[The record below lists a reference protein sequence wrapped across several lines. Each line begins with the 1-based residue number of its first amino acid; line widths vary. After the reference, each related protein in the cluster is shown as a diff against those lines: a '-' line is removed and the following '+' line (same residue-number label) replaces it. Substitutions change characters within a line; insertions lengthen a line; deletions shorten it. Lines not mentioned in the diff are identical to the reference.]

1 MNGAKLIAQVLVN
14 HGVKYLYTLSGGHI
28 APIFVEAKRAGI
40 RIIDVRHEVN
50 SVFAADAEARMTGLP
65 GVATVTAGP
74 GVTNTITAIKNAQM
88 AQSPLILLGGA
99 AATILKG
106 RGSLQDIDQMTLMK
120 SIVKWSVSVKKVKEF
135 VPALEQAFREA
146 MSGVPGPVFVE
157 CPIDTLYEEA
167 MVREWYTKGDDNK
180 SRSIVEMV
188 TSWYVNRHLNKVF
201 EDYSKPTFKKAYLGV
216 SYPKHSIGNIKS
228 AVQKLNNCKKPI
240 LIIGSQALLK
250 ASQTS
255 ELIDALEKIGAP
267 VFLSGMARG
276 LLGPNHNLQYRHK
289 RREAIK
295 EADLVLLAGV
305 PSDFRL
311 DYGRQVKRNTYLIGV
326 NRSKTDLNLNK
337 RPDLGIESDPS
348 DFIIDLGNELG
359 QLTRYA
365 EWHKSMKVRED
376 KREAEINE
384 QAIGAPENGINP
396 VQLFKVLDPLLDDN
410 SVLVADGGDFVGTA
424 AYTLKPRKPLSWLD
438 PGAFGTLGVGG
449 GFALGAKL
457 IRPEVEVWII
467 WGDGSS
473 AYSLAEFDTYSRLG
487 VPVIGLIGN
496 DAAWAQIARDQ
507 VELLGDDVASQLAY
521 TDYHIVAKGY
531 GADGV
536 RVDNIEDFIAAV
548 KTAKQSVKN
557 GKSFLINAIL
567 AKSDF
572 RKGSIS
578 V

>member
-348 DFIIDLGNELG
+348 DFIIDLENELG

-457 IRPEVEVWII
+457 IRPEAEVWII